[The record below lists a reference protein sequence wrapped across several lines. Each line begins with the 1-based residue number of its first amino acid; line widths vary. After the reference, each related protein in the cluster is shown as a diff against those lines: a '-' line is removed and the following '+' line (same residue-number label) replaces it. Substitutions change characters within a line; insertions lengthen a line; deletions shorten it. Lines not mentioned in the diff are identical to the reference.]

1 MVTDKASFRDWLEW
15 GYQVGVGVSR
25 MGFLLSSRAEKRRRV
40 PKITSGKAL
49 AGTPASARRNKR
61 AYSSLQIIMF
71 TYD

>member
-1 MVTDKASFRDWLEW
+1 MTDKASFRDWLEW
-15 GYQVGVGVSR
+15 GYWVGESR
-25 MGFLLSSRAEKRRRV
+25 MGFLLSSRAGKRRRV

-49 AGTPASARRNKR
+49 AGTPASVRRNKR